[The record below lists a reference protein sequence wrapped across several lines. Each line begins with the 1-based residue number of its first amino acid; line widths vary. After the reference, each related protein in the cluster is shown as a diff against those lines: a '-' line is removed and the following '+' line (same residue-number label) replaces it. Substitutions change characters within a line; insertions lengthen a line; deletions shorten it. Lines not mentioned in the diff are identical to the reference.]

1 MLLDHF
7 AMTFIL
13 VPFLIITFIVLQL
26 ILGDSY
32 FELIGTN
39 TRLTSFIF
47 ISILIIY
54 FLKDSYRGK
63 SIGKRVIGLQVINRT
78 TNKPANEFQCF
89 VRNLI
94 IPIWPL
100 EVLITMFSPSIRLGD
115 LLANTKV
122 IVAEKEKLSTIS
134 SDIKKTKFTILT
146 LLILIVGIL
155 YSFGLSHLFSFLV
168 Y

>member
-78 TNKPANEFQCF
+78 TNKPANELQCF